1 MDQQNLVQ
9 HPYHPPISVNSLPIV
24 VDHHTRGSRSEV
36 VVKRSVTSGSR
47 PGTGPVDHVAQ
58 GNTRVKITRSD
69 ACEAPATSAFGSA
82 PFPAVSPPATG
93 GYESASLSISVG
105 G

>member
-1 MDQQNLVQ
+1 VDQQNLVQ

-24 VDHHTRGSRSEV
+24 VDASSHPLDPRWWL
-36 VVKRSVTSGSR
+36 VTSGSR